1 MAFDF
6 VRLSNQYLN
15 VASAPVTVAPV
26 TMSCWFNS
34 SSITQ
39 TQSLIILENAAGNR
53 RYSLQILG
61 AVAGDPLQFGATS
74 GGTTGSANSSIGY
87 TANTW
92 NHACGIEINAASRI
106 VYLNGGNTGT
116 NIAAKN
122 VIDLVEL
129 KIGAVNSS
137 GTVVNHMSG
146 LIAEVGIWNAELTE
160 GEVIALSKGMTCDK
174 IRPQSLVFY
183 SPLVRDLTDQKGGL
197 TIINNNGST
206 AATHP
211 RVYA

>member
-34 SSITQ
+34 LSIAQ
-39 TQSLIILENAAGNR
+39 SQSLIVLENAAGNR
-53 RYSLQILG
+53 RYALQILG

-92 NHACGIEINAASRI
+92 NHACGIEINSASRI

-116 NIAAKN
+116 NTTAKS

-137 GTVVNHMSG
+137 GTIVNHMNG
-146 LIAEVGIWNAELTE
+146 LIAEVGIWNAELTAD
-160 GEVIALSKGMTCDK
+160 EVIALSKGMTCDK

-197 TIINNNGST
+197 TITNNNGAT
-206 AATHP
+206 ASNHP

>member
-6 VRLSNQYLN
+6 VRLSNQYLS

-34 SSITQ
+34 SSISQ
-39 TQSLIILENAAGNR
+39 NQSLVILENAAGNR
-53 RYSLQILG
+53 RYALQVLG
-61 AVAGDPLQFGATS
+61 AVAGDPLQFGSAS
-74 GGTTGSANSSIGY
+74 GGTTGAANSSTGY

-92 NHACGIEINAASRI
+92 NHACGIEINSASRI

-116 NIAAKN
+116 NTTAKN
-122 VIDLVEL
+122 VIDLIEL

-146 LIAEVGIWNAELTE
+146 LMAEVGIWNAELTAAE
-160 GEVIALSKGMTCDK
+160 IASLAKGMTCDK
-174 IRPQSLVFY
+174 VRPQSLVFY
-183 SPLVRDLTDQKGGL
+183 APLIRNLQDASGGL
-197 TIINNNGST
+197 TITNNNT
-206 AATHP
+206 ATVANHP

>member
-1 MAFDF
+1 MAFNF
-6 VRLSNQYLN
+6 VKLSNQYLN
-15 VASAPVTVAPV
+15 VASAPVTVDPV

-61 AVAGDPLQFGATS
+61 AVAGDPLQFGSTS

-116 NIAAKN
+116 NTAAKS

-183 SPLVRDLTDQKGGL
+183 SPLVRDLNDQKGGL
-197 TIINNNGST
+197 TIINNNSAT
-206 AATHP
+206 AANHP